1 LNPFLN
7 RIQIIIVVLTGNNQ
21 NDMTKPI
28 LPVNSPKVINAW
40 CSYDIANSAYMLS
53 VNTVLYPIFYQ
64 QVTQKAFGS
73 EMVKFM
79 GLNIKNTVL
88 YEYAIA
94 LGYFLVIL
102 MTLSLSGIADLGGYR
117 KRFMQSFTVL
127 GSFACMGLYFF
138 KGENIL
144 LGLLL
149 PMLAVLGFAGSLV
162 YYNSFLPIIATP
174 DQHDRVSAKG
184 FSFGYA
190 GSMILLIFNI
200 FSLQNYQLFG
210 FADSLEAIRFSFIEV
225 GIWWLAISQI
235 AFYYLREERKVVSW
249 DVTLFTRG
257 FHEVINV
264 FGYIKK
270 HKTMYRFL
278 LSFFFFS
285 MGVQTIIIVASLF
298 GKAELGITDTK
309 LIMTILIIQL
319 VAILGAYIFGRVSTR
334 FGNRTSLLWMLGIWI
349 FVCLSAYYI
358 HQEIQ
363 FYCLS
368 ALLGLVMGGIQS
380 QARSTWSK
388 LIPSDTTDTASYFSF
403 YDSTEK
409 FAIVIGMLGFGI
421 IEQITGS
428 MRNSTLLLSL
438 FFIVSFLIIAF
449 TKLKKNEPSLA

>member
-1 LNPFLN
+1 MRRP
-7 RIQIIIVVLTGNNQ
+7 V
-21 NDMTKPI
+21 

-40 CSYDIANSAYMLS
+40 CSYDIANSGYILS

-73 EMVKFM
+73 EMVTFL
-79 GLNIKNTVL
+79 GIHIRNTVL
-88 YEYAIA
+88 YEYAVA

-102 MTLSLSGIADLGGYR
+102 LTLSLSGIADLGGYR
-117 KRFMQSFTVL
+117 KRFMQFFTLL

-138 KGENIL
+138 TGENIG

-149 PMLAVLGFAGSLV
+149 PMLAVIGFADSLM

-174 DQHDRVSAKG
+174 DRHDRISARG

-200 FSLQNYQLFG
+200 FSLQQYQWFG
-210 FADSLEAIRFSFIEV
+210 FKDSLQAVQFSFILV
-225 GIWWLAISQI
+225 GIWWLSVSQP
-235 AFYYLREERKVVSW
+235 AFYFLREERKAFRW
-249 DVTLFTRG
+249 DVNIFSRG
-257 FHEVINV
+257 FHEIFTV
-264 FGYIKK
+264 FGYIRK

-278 LSFFFFS
+278 LAFFFFS
-285 MGVQTIIIVASLF
+285 MGVQTVIIVASLF
-298 GKAELGITDTK
+298 GKAELEISDTM

-319 VAILGAYIFGRVSTR
+319 VAILGAYVFGRVSAR
-334 FGNRTSLLWMLGIWI
+334 FGNRTSLLWMLAIWV
-349 FVCLSAYYI
+349 FVCLAAYFI
-358 HQEIQ
+358 HNDLQ
-363 FYCLS
+363 FYVLS
-368 ALLGLVMGGIQS
+368 ALVGLVMGGIQS

-388 LIPSDTTDTASYFSF
+388 LIPSGTADTASYFSF

-409 FAIVIGMLGFGI
+409 LAIVIGMLGFGL

-438 FFIVSFLIIAF
+438 FFIISLLIIAF
-449 TKLKKNEPSLA
+449 TKLNKEETRSA

>member
-1 LNPFLN
+1 M
-7 RIQIIIVVLTGNNQ
+7 RR
-21 NDMTKPI
+21 PI

-64 QVTQKAFGS
+64 QVTRKAFGS
-73 EMVKFM
+73 EMVTFL

-102 MTLSLSGIADLGGYR
+102 ITLSLSGIADLGGYR
-117 KRFMQSFTVL
+117 KQFMRFFTVI
-127 GSFACMGLYFF
+127 GSFACIGLFF
-138 KGENIL
+138 FSGENIM
-144 LGLLL
+144 LGLLF
-149 PMLAVLGFAGSLV
+149 PMLAVVGFAGSLV

-174 DQHDRVSAKG
+174 DQHDRISARG

-200 FSLQNYQLFG
+200 FSLQKYQLFG
-210 FADSLEAIRFSFIEV
+210 FSDSLEAIKFSFIEV
-225 GIWWLAISQI
+225 GIWWLAVSQI
-235 AFYYLREERKVVSW
+235 AFYYLREEHKVVKW
-249 DVTLFTRG
+249 DVTIFTRG
-257 FHEVINV
+257 FHEVIKV
-264 FGYIKK
+264 FGYINK

-319 VAILGAYIFGRVSTR
+319 VAILGAFVFGRVSTR
-334 FGNRTSLLWMLGIWI
+334 FGNRTSLLWMLAIWV
-349 FVCLSAYYI
+349 FVCLSAYYVK
-358 HQEIQ
+358 EEMQ
-363 FYCLS
+363 FYVLS

-409 FAIVIGMLGFGI
+409 LAIVIGMLGFGI

-449 TKLKKNEPSLA
+449 TKLKKEEPRPAEG

>member
-1 LNPFLN
+1 MQRP
-7 RIQIIIVVLTGNNQ
+7 V
-21 NDMTKPI
+21 

-64 QVTQKAFGS
+64 QVTHKAFGS
-73 EMVKFM
+73 EMVTFIGM
-79 GLNIKNTVL
+79 NIKNTVL

-102 MTLSLSGIADLGGYR
+102 LTLSLSGIADLGGYR
-117 KRFMQSFTVL
+117 KQFMKVFTVL
-127 GSFACMGLYFF
+127 GSVACVGLFF
-138 KGENIL
+138 FTGENIW

-149 PMLAVLGFAGSLV
+149 PMLAVVGFAGSLV

-174 DQHDRVSAKG
+174 DRHDRISAKG

-190 GSMILLIFNI
+190 GSMLLLIFNI
-200 FSLQNYQLFG
+200 FSLQNYQMFG
-210 FADSLEAIRFSFIEV
+210 FSDSLEAIRFSFILV
-225 GIWWLAISQI
+225 GIWWLGVSQI
-235 AFYYLREERKVVSW
+235 AFYYLREERKVVQW
-249 DVTLFTRG
+249 DMRIFTRG
-257 FHEVINV
+257 FHEVFNV
-264 FGYIKK
+264 FGYIRK

-298 GKAELGITDTK
+298 GKAELGITDTM
-309 LIMTILIIQL
+309 LIMTILIIQF
-319 VAILGAYIFGRVSTR
+319 VAIVGSFIFGKVSAR
-334 FGNRTSLLWMLGIWI
+334 FGNRTSLLWMLAVWI
-349 FVCLSAYYI
+349 FICFSAYYVDTD
-358 HQEIQ
+358 IQ
-363 FYCLS
+363 FYVLS
-368 ALLGLVMGGIQS
+368 AMVGLVMGGIQS

-388 LIPSDTTDTASYFSF
+388 LIPSETTDTASYFSF

-409 FAIVIGMLGFGI
+409 LAIVIGMLGFGI
-421 IEQITGS
+421 IEQVTGS

-449 TKLKKNEPSLA
+449 TKLKKEETSTT

>member
-1 LNPFLN
+1 MK
-7 RIQIIIVVLTGNNQ
+7 R
-21 NDMTKPI
+21 PI

-64 QVTQKAFGS
+64 QVTQKSFGS
-73 EMVKFM
+73 EMVTFM
-79 GLNIKNTVL
+79 GMNIKNTVL

-102 MTLSLSGIADLGGYR
+102 LTLSLSGIADLGGYR
-117 KRFMQSFTVL
+117 KPFMRFFTML

-138 KGENIL
+138 TGENMT

-174 DQHDRVSAKG
+174 DRHDHISAKG
-184 FSFGYA
+184 FSFGYG
-190 GSMILLIFNI
+190 GSMLLLIFNI
-200 FSLQNYQLFG
+200 FSLQNYQMFG
-210 FADSLEAIRFSFIEV
+210 FSESLEAIRFSFILV
-225 GIWWLAISQI
+225 GVWWLAVSQI
-235 AFYYLREERKVVSW
+235 AFYYLREERKVVQW
-249 DVTLFTRG
+249 DISLLTRG
-257 FHEVINV
+257 FHEVFKV
-264 FGYIKK
+264 FGYIRK
-270 HKTMYRFL
+270 HTSMYRFL

-298 GKAELGITDTK
+298 GKAELGISDTM
-309 LIMTILIIQL
+309 LILTILIIQA
-319 VAILGAYIFGRVSTR
+319 VAILGAYIFGKVSTR
-334 FGNRTSLLWMLGIWI
+334 FGNRTSLLWMLAIWI
-349 FVCLSAYYI
+349 FVCLSAYFVDSDV
-358 HQEIQ
+358 Q
-363 FYCLS
+363 FYVLS

-409 FAIVIGMLGFGI
+409 LAIVIGMLGFGV
-421 IEQITGS
+421 IEQVTGS

-449 TKLKKNEPSLA
+449 TKLKKEEAILA

>member
-1 LNPFLN
+1 MK
-7 RIQIIIVVLTGNNQ
+7 R
-21 NDMTKPI
+21 PI
-28 LPVNSPKVINAW
+28 LPINSPKVINAW
-40 CSYDIANSAYMLS
+40 CSYDIANSAYILS

-73 EMVKFM
+73 EMVTFM

-94 LGYFLVIL
+94 MGYFLVIL
-102 MTLSLSGIADLGGYR
+102 LTLSLSGIADLGGYR
-117 KRFMQSFTVL
+117 KRFMRIFTML
-127 GSFACMGLYFF
+127 GSFACMGLFF
-138 KGENIL
+138 FNGENL
-144 LGLLL
+144 GLGLLL

-174 DQHDRVSAKG
+174 DRHDSISAKG

-200 FSLQNYQLFG
+200 FSLQKFEVFG
-210 FADSLEAIRFSFIEV
+210 FSDSLEAIRFSFIEV
-225 GIWWLAISQI
+225 GIWWLAVSQI
-235 AFYYLREERKVVSW
+235 AFYYLREERKTVNWNMSI
-249 DVTLFTRG
+249 FTRG
-257 FHEVINV
+257 FHEVFNV
-264 FGYIKK
+264 FGYIRK
-270 HKTMYRFL
+270 HKSMYRFL

-298 GKAELGITDTK
+298 GKAELGISDTM

-319 VAILGAYIFGRVSTR
+319 VAILGAFIFGKVSTR
-334 FGNRTSLLWMLGIWI
+334 FGNRTSLLWMLAIWI
-349 FVCLSAYYI
+349 FICFSAYSV
-358 HQEIQ
+358 HNEIQ
-363 FYCLS
+363 FYILS
-368 ALLGLVMGGIQS
+368 ALVGLVMGGIQS

-409 FAIVIGMLGFGI
+409 LAIVIGMLGFGI
-421 IEQITGS
+421 IEQVTGS

-449 TKLKKNEPSLA
+449 TKLKKEESSTV

>member
-1 LNPFLN
+1 MQRP
-7 RIQIIIVVLTGNNQ
+7 V
-21 NDMTKPI
+21 

-64 QVTQKAFGS
+64 QVTKKAFGS
-73 EMVKFM
+73 EMITFL
-79 GLNIKNTVL
+79 GLNIRNTVL

-94 LGYFLVIL
+94 LGYLIVIFL
-102 MTLSLSGIADLGGYR
+102 TLSLSGIADLGGYR
-117 KRFMQSFTVL
+117 KQFMRFFTLL
-127 GSFACMGLYFF
+127 GSFACIGLFWF
-138 KGENIL
+138 TGVNIT
-144 LGLLL
+144 LGLIL
-149 PMLAVLGFAGSLV
+149 PMMAVLGFAGSLV

-174 DQHDRVSAKG
+174 DRHDRISAKG

-190 GSMILLIFNI
+190 GSMLLLIFNI

-210 FADSLEAIRFSFIEV
+210 FSDALQAIRFSFIEV
-225 GIWWLAISQI
+225 GIWWLAVSQI
-235 AFYYLREERKVVSW
+235 AFYYLREERKAVDW

-257 FHEVINV
+257 FHEVVKV

-319 VAILGAYIFGRVSTR
+319 VAILGAYVFGKVSTR
-334 FGNRTSLLWMLGIWI
+334 YGNRTSLLWMLATWI
-349 FVCLSAYYI
+349 FICFSAYKVHDEY
-358 HQEIQ
+358 Q
-363 FYCLS
+363 FYVLS
-368 ALLGLVMGGIQS
+368 ALVGLVMGGIQS

-388 LIPSDTTDTASYFSF
+388 LIPSDTTDSASYFSF

-409 FAIVIGMLGFGI
+409 LAIVIGMLGFGI
-421 IEQITGS
+421 IEQVTGS

-438 FFIVSFLIIAF
+438 FFMVSFLIIAF
-449 TKLKKNEPSLA
+449 TKLQKEESSPA

>member
-1 LNPFLN
+1 M
-7 RIQIIIVVLTGNNQ
+7 RR
-21 NDMTKPI
+21 PI

-40 CSYDIANSAYMLS
+40 CSYDIANSAYVLS

-64 QVTQKAFGS
+64 QVTRKAFGS
-73 EMVKFM
+73 EMVTFM

-117 KRFMQSFTVL
+117 KRFMQSFTIL
-127 GSFACMGLYFF
+127 GSFACMGLFFF
-138 KGENIL
+138 KGENIG

-174 DQHDRVSAKG
+174 NLHDRISAKG

-200 FSLQNYQLFG
+200 FSLQKYQLFG
-210 FADSLEAIRFSFIEV
+210 FSDSLEAIRFSFIEV
-225 GIWWLAISQI
+225 GIWWLAVSQI
-235 AFYYLREERKVVSW
+235 AFYYLREERKGIQW
-249 DVTLFTRG
+249 NITIFTRG
-257 FHEVINV
+257 FHEVFNV
-264 FGYIKK
+264 FGYINK

-298 GKAELGITDTK
+298 GKAELGISDTM
-309 LIMTILIIQL
+309 LIMTILIIQA
-319 VAILGAYIFGRVSTR
+319 VAILGAFIFGKVSTR
-334 FGNRTSLLWMLGIWI
+334 FGNRTSLLWMLAFWVFIC
-349 FVCLSAYYI
+349 FSAYKV
-358 HQEIQ
+358 HNEIQ
-363 FYCLS
+363 FYVLS
-368 ALLGLVMGGIQS
+368 ALVGLVMGGIQS

-409 FAIVIGMLGFGI
+409 LAIVIGMLGFGI
-421 IEQITGS
+421 IEHITGS

-449 TKLKKNEPSLA
+449 TKLKKEGSL

>member
-1 LNPFLN
+1 MN
-7 RIQIIIVVLTGNNQ
+7 
-21 NDMTKPI
+21 KPI

-40 CSYDIANSAYMLS
+40 CSYDIANSAYILS
-53 VNTVLYPIFYQ
+53 VNTVLYPIYYQ
-64 QVTQKAFGS
+64 QVTKDAFGS

-79 GLNIKNTVL
+79 GLSIKNTVL

-94 LGYFLVIL
+94 LGYLLVIFL
-102 MTLSLSGIADLGGYR
+102 TLSLSGIADMGGYR
-117 KRFMQSFTVL
+117 KRFMQFFTLL
-127 GSFACMGLYFF
+127 GSLACIGLFGF
-138 KGENIL
+138 NGANIG
-144 LGLLL
+144 LGLIL

-174 DQHDRVSAKG
+174 DQHDRISARG

-190 GSMILLIFNI
+190 GSMLLLIFNI
-200 FSLQNYQLFG
+200 FSLQKYQLFG
-210 FADSLEAIRFSFIEV
+210 FTDALEAIRFSFIEV
-225 GIWWLAISQI
+225 GVWWLAVSQI
-235 AFYYLREERKVVSW
+235 AFYYLREERKKVQL
-249 DVTLFTRG
+249 DVTIFTRG
-257 FHEVINV
+257 FYEITKV

-270 HKTMYRFL
+270 HKSMYRFL

-285 MGVQTIIIVASLF
+285 MGVQTVIIVASLF

-319 VAILGAYIFGRVSTR
+319 VAILGAFVFGRVSSR
-334 FGNRTSLLWMLGIWI
+334 FGNKTSLLWMLAIWI
-349 FVCLSAYYI
+349 FVCFSAYNVHDEY
-358 HQEIQ
+358 Q
-363 FYCLS
+363 FYGLA
-368 ALLGLVMGGIQS
+368 ALVGLVMGGIQS

-409 FAIVIGMLGFGI
+409 LAIVIGMLGFGI

-438 FFIVSFLIIAF
+438 FFVVSFVIIAV
-449 TKLKKNEPSLA
+449 TKLKKEEPSLI